1 MVTRLRRNKVS
12 NVIPKELQAAI
23 NDLKKGP
30 SLIQGSLSVLPG
42 HDYWWFL
49 EYGTG
54 PFHEADTELE
64 PPAEVAAHDAAGAAY
79 DIEANGENYLVY
91 MTKGGQRMRRRA
103 TVHRAIKPIGF
114 VRTALFEAE
123 LFMKED
129 LEKLADRKGRL
140 LTRKEVV
147 DTVNYILEVLLGEL
161 KLLTPDDS
169 DPDPYH
175 EHRPHSSPLSQAWRI
190 TKAK

>member
-1 MVTRLRRNKVS
+1 MATRLRPNRVS

-23 NDLKKGP
+23 NDLKRG
-30 SLIQGSLSVLPG
+30 SNVIQGSLSVLPG

-54 PFHEADTELE
+54 PFHESDTSELE
-64 PPAEVAAHDAAGAAY
+64 PPAEVAAHDAVGSAY
-79 DIEANGENYLVY
+79 DIESGGDHYLVY
-91 MTKGGQRMRRRA
+91 MSHGKRLRRKS
-103 TVHRAIKPIGF
+103 TVHPGIKPIGF

-129 LEKLADRKGRL
+129 LEKLAARKNRL

-161 KLLTPDDS
+161 RLLTPDDS
-169 DPDPYH
+169 DPDPFH
-175 EHRPHSSPLSQAWRI
+175 EHRPHTPPLSEAWRI